1 MTDIEDDITSAVQQD
16 WRPVYPNGPAGPAV
30 APLPLDHNLNPKD
43 AIGRTKAS
51 VWAVPPTAVLYMGA
65 ALQDG
70 AGKYGLFNWRDSA
83 IDIGIYFDALFRHMC
98 EFRDGEIL
106 DEDEPSIETAEWN
119 ANLAELLSDD
129 VLRKIGGEVIDN
141 VKADDDSREE
151 LQWFVEWSFVPW
163 RGAYAIGLPHMIG
176 GLSAA
181 ATRALRALPRHRSS
195 DALRRPS
202 CGSTSRDEL
211 DPVQTEAP
219 EVPNDDATSVERVEP
234 GLVGRLVAL
243 ERQLARHRVLAGLA
257 VCVKNV
263 SVSSLLPDRVSLVPS
278 AHPRLL
284 VKLG

>member
-106 DEDEPSIETAEWN
+106 DEKS
-119 ANLAELLSDD
+119 
-129 VLRKIGGEVIDN
+129 K
-141 VKADDDSREE
+141 
-151 LQWFVEWSFVPW
+151 
-163 RGAYAIGLPHMIG
+163 LPHMAHI
-176 GLSAA
+176 AA
-181 ATRALRALPRHRSS
+181 NAAIILDAMESGNYHLDMGSPGPVARTLATLAKWQEERS
-195 DALRRPS
+195 
-202 CGSTSRDEL
+202 
-211 DPVQTEAP
+211 
-219 EVPNDDATSVERVEP
+219 
-234 GLVGRLVAL
+234 
-243 ERQLARHRVLAGLA
+243 
-257 VCVKNV
+257 
-263 SVSSLLPDRVSLVPS
+263 
-278 AHPRLL
+278 
-284 VKLG
+284 